1 MPFVSTGAFVV
12 APAAYAEIGMGLK
25 QSHKAG
31 RDTVVH
37 VQMRAQRGIEAFGR
51 DRGAVMPCQHRAQRH
66 Q

>member
-31 RDTVVH
+31 CDTVVH
-37 VQMRAQRGIEAFGR
+37 V
-51 DRGAVMPCQHRAQRH
+51 
-66 Q
+66 